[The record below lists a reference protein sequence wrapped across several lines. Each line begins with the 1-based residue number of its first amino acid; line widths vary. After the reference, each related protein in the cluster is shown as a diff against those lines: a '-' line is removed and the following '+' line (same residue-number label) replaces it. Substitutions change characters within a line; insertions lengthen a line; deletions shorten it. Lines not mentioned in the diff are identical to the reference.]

1 MSYNNTTTATST
13 NANTNAYA
21 AGTAPASDTHHPV
34 VPGTKADGSAG
45 ANAGQSLG
53 DKVKGGW
60 NGAGEAIRGNAN
72 SFMDN
77 IGEQVA
83 GRDPAARPESHS
95 AGGQRPA
102 GVAASGADEIQRG
115 VAELKK

>member
-1 MSYNNTTTATST
+1 MST
-13 NANTNAYA
+13 NSQAYA
-21 AGTAPASDTHHPV
+21 AGTTDAKHTV
-34 VPGTKADGSAG
+34 VPGTQADGSAG

-83 GRDPAARPESHS
+83 GRDPASQPQTRS
-95 AGGQRPA
+95 AGGERPA
-102 GVAASGADEIQRG
+102 GVAASGADEIQQG
-115 VAELKK
+115 MANLKK

>member
-1 MSYNNTTTATST
+1 MSTTN

-21 AGTAPASDTHHPV
+21 AGTAPDTRHPV
-34 VPGTKADGSAG
+34 VPGTQADGSAG

-77 IGEQVA
+77 VGEQIA
-83 GRDPAARPESHS
+83 GRDPATRPESHS

-102 GVAASGADEIQRG
+102 GVAATGADEIQRG